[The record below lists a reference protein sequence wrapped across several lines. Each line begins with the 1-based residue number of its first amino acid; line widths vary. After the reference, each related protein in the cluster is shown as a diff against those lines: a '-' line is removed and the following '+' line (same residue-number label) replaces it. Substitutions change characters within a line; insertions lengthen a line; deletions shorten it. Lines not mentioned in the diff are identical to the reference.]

1 MFISLTDFDA
11 SFQIIRNMTI
21 YKLFIIGLG
30 GFLGSVSRYIIVK
43 SVNEKVHSL
52 FPYGTL
58 TVNIVGSFLLGI
70 IYMIALRKIGLSEN
84 GRLFLGVGFCG
95 GFTTFSAFAMENF
108 SLIDQKMMG
117 TSLLYISLSVV
128 TGILAFAAGVWVSR
142 FV

>member
-1 MFISLTDFDA
+1 
-11 SFQIIRNMTI
+11 MTI

-70 IYMIALRKIGLSEN
+70 IYMIAMRKIGLSEN